1 MEELA
6 AFVQR
11 TALALLMSLAPW
23 ATPLESPTLL
33 PGTETRV
40 LLVYGVPL
48 LAYIVAACG
57 LLWKSTIQGAVALGA
72 LAAAAVGALY
82 FDGLDGPLG
91 LILWVGSPLVLA
103 TLGFLVHEAIA
114 FVKPTIP
121 QPPFVLAAF
130 AFGAANFW
138 VMRDVVFTREGMLQS
153 VLAKD
158 PGNERAAVALAE
170 QLRGEGEP
178 TRADHVLDTCAKTAD
193 AGCRCISADLRSLDD
208 RGSPAAALKLA
219 EANLPR
225 CDADRVLRARYAE
238 ALAANGQGEKALAL
252 VEELRGKGP
261 ELPELFFAEA
271 RARRWKK
278 DLPGA
283 LMASREAARRG
294 RGPTAHLFTAEI
306 CFEQGDNVA
315 ARAEL
320 SPLLQ
325 RDGKNTRVLYMLG
338 RIAHQ
343 EHNLPEARLKYE
355 RILELAPHDL
365 DARAALALLAAEEG
379 NAVEAIHH
387 AHEVELLAPN
397 DPRPAEIRAL
407 VAKQKTKK

>member
-33 PGTETRV
+33 PGTEQRV
-40 LLVYGVPL
+40 LLVYGLPL
-48 LAYIVAACG
+48 FSYIVAACG

-72 LAAAAVGALY
+72 LGAAAVGALY

-91 LILWVGSPLVLA
+91 LILWVASPLVLA
-103 TLGFLVHEAIA
+103 TLGFLLHEAVA
-114 FVKPTIP
+114 FVKPSVP

-138 VMRDVVFTREGMLQS
+138 VMRDVVFSREAMLTS
-153 VLAKD
+153 VLAND
-158 PGNERAAVALAE
+158 PGSERAAVALAE
-170 QLRGEGEP
+170 QLRGEGEIG
-178 TRADHVLDTCAKTAD
+178 RAETVLDTCAKTPN

-225 CDADRVLRARYAE
+225 CESDRLLRARYAE
-238 ALAANGQGEKALAL
+238 ALAANGQGDKALAL
-252 VEELRGKGP
+252 VEELRSQGP
-261 ELPELFFAEA
+261 ELPELYFAEA
-271 RARRWKK
+271 RARRWKH

-283 LMASREAARRG
+283 LMAAREAARRG
-294 RGPTAHLFTAEI
+294 RGPSAHLFTAEI

-325 RDGKNTRVLYMLG
+325 RDGKNVRVLYMLG

-343 EHNLPEARLKYE
+343 EQNLPEARLKYE
-355 RILELAPHDL
+355 RVLELSPHDL
-365 DARAALALLAAEEG
+365 DTRAALALLCLDEG
-379 NAVEAIHH
+379 NVVEAEHH
-387 AHEVELLAPN
+387 AHELELLAPR
-397 DPRPAEIRAL
+397 DPRPAQIRAL
-407 VAKQKTKK
+407 ASKRKK